1 MPFFSYFLYIN
12 YILFLKFYQFFLKKL
27 DIALFSCYNK
37 IRIEATFCFFGNVA
51 SKTKGGSKKLLIKLD
66 YSLETPEERVRL
78 VEQILAE

>member
-37 IRIEATFCFFGNVA
+37 IRIGA
-51 SKTKGGSKKLLIKLD
+51 SYASETKGGSKKLLIKLD

>member
-37 IRIEATFCFFGNVA
+37 IRIGA
-51 SKTKGGSKKLLIKLD
+51 SYASETKGGSKKLSIKLD